1 MDLSAWA
8 SVGEFIN
15 LFISGAENFCAA
27 LRSLY
32 IGDLPLR
39 LVILCD
45 YIRGALIF
53 ELALSCLPATAPLP
67 PWLWS
72 SVGPFQG
79 L

>member
-15 LFISGAENFCAA
+15 LFIGGAENFRAA
-27 LRSLY
+27 LGSLY

-45 YIRGALIF
+45 YIHGALIF
-53 ELALSCLPATAPLP
+53 ALAPSCPPAMTP
-67 PWLWS
+67 P
-72 SVGPFQG
+72 
-79 L
+79 